1 MSTSIDK
8 AIRKAQKHF
17 KAGEASLSKQV
28 YEDILRK
35 FPKNKKAIQGY
46 KKLKANLEFG
56 SATILEPDSQKFKEV
71 IRNYE
76 SCQYEKV
83 VSLAMELSKRF
94 PKSFNLA
101 ITLAESYKKLGKFQ
115 NGAKQ
120 SSDLV
125 INYLNN

>member
-1 MSTSIDK
+1 MILIENITK
-8 AIRKAQKHF
+8 ARYNAIQKKDILKWAHLLIRLLGRLKKYF

-56 SATILEPDSQKFKEV
+56 SATILEPDSQKFKET

-76 SCQYEKV
+76 SCQY
-83 VSLAMELSKRF
+83 
-94 PKSFNLA
+94 
-101 ITLAESYKKLGKFQ
+101 
-115 NGAKQ
+115 
-120 SSDLV
+120 
-125 INYLNN
+125 